1 MDGLPLVCYSTG
13 TVNSLLDKLAK
24 LRNHSN
30 PTEEFSNLTENFKKA
45 VRSLKEDF
53 CDKLGVPTVCMKQ
66 VRELVFE
73 IEDWINQKAKTD
85 MLDSSDT
92 KEIQYFMTE
101 ISEVH
106 ERFTWYG
113 DLFKEVL
120 TEPGLDVVAPSNITI
135 NPRLPVEEKSF
146 PGILEGPRDK
156 IVKHLTEDKE
166 GMRKVVS
173 IVGMEG
179 LGKTTLAKEI
189 YSELQLR
196 RQFECQAFVSAG
208 RRPAMREIL
217 NDILR
222 QVKPWSAKLSSYEK
236 AKDVEEIITELQEYF
251 GTKRYFIVVDGIWTI
266 WAWKVINCALPNNLG
281 SRVLITTCIKDV
293 GKSCSI
299 YRSDLVYEMEALSKK
314 NSEILFLRSIAR
326 RGERVSDFE
335 EVCGN
340 MLLDMCDGMP
350 LAIIVAANLLA
361 RKSEERTE
369 LKMLGK
375 SIISSMKQ
383 YSPTKGMTNILHMS
397 FADLSLPLRSCFLY
411 LGLIPQDYTIKKDR
425 LIRLWGAEGFIP
437 RTNRECLWATGE
449 RFFNELISRRLIQ
462 PVFDYTD
469 DQAFG
474 CTIHGVILDFIRS
487 MSREENFATRA
498 AELCF
503 GPFPCDTIRRLS
515 LDSSNEDEVVTF
527 SASTPHLSRMRSLI
541 FFEDINDEEEM
552 HVPLSIRASV
562 DILWGFKL
570 LQVLD
575 LEDRKGLEDHHL
587 AGIGELVQLRYLGL
601 AGTGIRGLPEEIGEL
616 EQLETLDLRR
626 NWYFGTTLPA
636 SIFKLQKLKHLLL
649 FLLDVDVE
657 RIRVMHELEEASSFA
672 SGSNSL
678 GMVVQLLRESECL
691 RILDVRL
698 GASPVTNLMYF
709 FDEVVKSKLQ
719 SLSLNCEDFDDE
731 EVSLLVDSWVEVTAP
746 PENKFDPPR
755 FELVLLDL
763 PLGRVP
769 PNMGSLSSLTH
780 LHIQLEQAKA
790 EDFQVLGGLINL
802 VLLNMV
808 AKSCF
813 LEGSRFIIKKGT
825 FLHLKVFSFIIRD
838 SWMGLEFKEGAM
850 PQLQRL
856 WRTLVVITARDRFEY
871 LDIGIEHLTC
881 TTVHVMINCTNATYS
896 QVDAAEAAIRAKIS
910 EPVLVLSRI
919 NETCMKD
926 EGQLSIHQ
934 DEGHSLDLHKDDDDK
949 MWKAWE
955 KIGISSLQSIRE
967 KRVLPSVFL

>member
-1 MDGLPLVCYSTG
+1 MEGLPLACYSTG
-13 TVNSLLDKLAK
+13 TINSLLDKLTRLK
-24 LRNHSN
+24 NHSN
-30 PTEEFSNLTENFKKA
+30 PTEEFSDLTKNFKKA

-53 CDKLGVPTVCMKQ
+53 CDMLGVPTVCMKQ

-73 IEDWINQKAKTD
+73 IEDWIDQKRETD
-85 MLDSSDT
+85 MLDPSDT

-101 ISEVH
+101 IREAH

-120 TEPGLDVVAPSNITI
+120 TEPGLDVVAPRKMTI
-135 NPRLPVEEKSF
+135 NPRLPIEEKSC
-146 PGILEGPRDK
+146 PGILDGPRDK

-166 GMRKVVS
+166 EMRKVVS

-208 RRPAMREIL
+208 SRPSTREIL

-236 AKDVEEIITELQEYF
+236 TKDVEEIITELREYC
-251 GTKRYFIVVDGIWTI
+251 GTKRYFIVIDGIWSM
-266 WAWKVINCALPNNLG
+266 WAWKVINCALPNNVG
-281 SRVLITTCIKDV
+281 SRVLITTCIV
-293 GKSCSI
+293 
-299 YRSDLVYEMEALSKK
+299 
-314 NSEILFLRSIAR
+314 
-326 RGERVSDFE
+326 DFE

-361 RKSEERTE
+361 RKSEEMTE

-383 YSPTKGMTNILHMS
+383 YPHTKGMTKILHMS
-397 FADLSLPLRSCFLY
+397 FADLPLPLGSCFLY

-437 RTNRECLWATGE
+437 RTNIECLWATGE

-487 MSREENFATRA
+487 MSREENFSTRA

-541 FFEDINDEEEM
+541 FFEEVNDEDDM

-575 LEDRKGLEDHHL
+575 LEDRKGLDDHHL
-587 AGIGELVQLRYLGL
+587 VGIGELVLLRYLGL
-601 AGTGIRGLPEEIGEL
+601 AGTGIRELPEEIGEL

-626 NWYFGTTLPA
+626 NWYFGMTLPA

-649 FLLDVDVE
+649 FLLDVDIE
-657 RIRVMHELEEASSFA
+657 RIRVMHELEEANSFA

-698 GASPVTNLMYF
+698 GASPVTNLMSF
-709 FDEVVKSKLQ
+709 FDEVVNSKLH

-731 EVSLLVDSWVEVTAP
+731 EVSLLVDSWAEVTAP
-746 PENKFDPPR
+746 PENKFQPPR

-769 PNMGSLSSLTH
+769 PNMGSLFSLTH

-790 EDFQVLGGLINL
+790 EDFQVLGGLTNL
-802 VLLNMV
+802 VLLNLV

-813 LEGSRFIIKKGT
+813 LEGIRFIIKKGT
-825 FLHLKVFSFIIRD
+825 FLHLKVFSLIIRD
-838 SWMGLEFKEGAM
+838 SWMGLEFKEGSM

-856 WRTLVVITARDRFEY
+856 WRTLGVITARDRFEY
-871 LDIGIEHLTC
+871 LDIGTEHLTC
-881 TTVHVMINCTNATYS
+881 TTVHVTINCTDATYS
-896 QVDAAEAAIRAKIS
+896 QVYAAEAAIRSKIS
-910 EPVLVLSRI
+910 EPTLVLSRI
-919 NETCMKD
+919 NETGMKD
-926 EGQLSIHQ
+926 EGQLSIQQ

-949 MWKAWE
+949 IWKAWE
-955 KIGISSLQSIRE
+955 KIGKSSLQSIRE